1 MAKTLNVGMVGY
13 GFMARAHSN
22 AWSNVSHFFDT
33 GYRPVLKAVAA
44 RNTEKAGKFAEMW
57 SYDRVESDWR
67 KLVAAKDID
76 VIDVCVPND
85 LHAEISIAA
94 AKAGKMVAC
103 EKPLARTAAEAM
115 PMIEAVEAAGVA
127 NMVWYNYRRVP
138 AVMLIKHLVEAGRL
152 GRIFHYRAK
161 FLQDW
166 TISPDVPQ
174 GGAGTWRLD
183 VGAAGSGVTGDLLA
197 HCLDTAMWINGGI
210 SSLTAMTETFVKE
223 RKHAETGKVQPVGI
237 DDAAAVLT
245 RFANGSLGTFEST
258 RYARGHKAAYTLEIN
273 GEKGSLAW
281 DLHDMNRLQYFDHSI
296 EGQLRGWTNILVTD
310 GDHPYLGKWW
320 VPGLIIGYEHSFTHQ
335 VADFLTGLATGTP
348 AAPTFRDA
356 LAANQ
361 VCDAIIAAGQ
371 SGHWV
376 TP

>member
-1 MAKTLNVGMVGY
+1 
-13 GFMARAHSN
+13 MARAHSN

-44 RNTEKAGKFAEMW
+44 RNTEKASGFAGMW
-57 SYDRVESDWR
+57 GYERVENDWR
-67 KLVAAKDID
+67 KLVEAKDID

-94 AKAGKMVAC
+94 AKAGKMVTC

-115 PMIEAVEAAGVA
+115 PMIDAVEKAGVP

-138 AVMLIKHLVEAGRL
+138 AVMLVKHLVESGRL
-152 GRIFHYRAK
+152 GKIFHYRAK

-183 VGAAGSGVTGDLLA
+183 VDAAGSGVTGDLLA

-223 RKHAETGKVQPVGI
+223 RKHCRHRQ
-237 DDAAAVLT
+237 AAPGRHRRRRCRADPLCQ
-245 RFANGSLGTFEST
+245 R
-258 RYARGHKAAYTLEIN
+258 
-273 GEKGSLAW
+273 LAW
-281 DLHDMNRLQYFDHSI
+281 HVRNAPATPVATRPPIRWKSMAKRA
-296 EGQLRGWTNILVTD
+296 RW
-310 GDHPYLGKWW
+310 
-320 VPGLIIGYEHSFTHQ
+320 PGICT
-335 VADFLTGLATGTP
+335 T
-348 AAPTFRDA
+348 
-356 LAANQ
+356 
-361 VCDAIIAAGQ
+361 
-371 SGHWV
+371 
-376 TP
+376 